1 MSLAVVAASAMLI
14 PVAVVHSSR
23 RLFAFWSRLW
33 SRVILTLAGVRLT
46 VQGRDHIADGEP
58 SFFVGNH
65 PSALD
70 IPILFTALDGNIRFM
85 AKKSLFRI
93 PLFGYVLKRYGFIP
107 IDREHPRAAL
117 LACEGMVEQLKRDPI
132 SFAVFPEGTRSPDG
146 RLLPFR
152 KGALRICLQ
161 SGLRVVPFSIDGSH
175 RVYNRLRFRATPG
188 PVTLTFGEPIAVE
201 DVAAM
206 SARELHDRVRRA
218 VACQLG
224 QPEAAT
230 DDPGDNGTDREKES
244 TSGEAQSANHFPP
257 TNEVD
262 ASAFHARQF
271 NSGTRSGIAQDR
283 SALATVGEPAA

>member
-175 RVYNRLRFRATPG
+175 RVYNR
-188 PVTLTFGEPIAVE
+188 
-201 DVAAM
+201 
-206 SARELHDRVRRA
+206 VRRA